1 MDLASL
7 FGAFGNQGYNNGNQQ
22 NALLQYLMSQ
32 QPSAGQSIASALPF
46 LSLPKQQ
53 AQFYQPYNNTIA
65 AMGDT
70 NSAGYQNIYNQQ
82 KQQGQ
87 QNLAESIAE
96 LSRQNRKLQAL
107 GRSPLLDNER
117 GGEAIFRNLTQ
128 GYQSNQNQAAQ
139 NTQGILGQQAQGYLN
154 QAGIQSQLAQNK
166 AGIHGN
172 LFGAAAKLFGL

>member
-1 MDLASL
+1 MDIMSL
-7 FGAFGNQGYNNGNQQ
+7 FGNQGNYGGGQQ
-22 NALLQYLMSQ
+22 NALLQFLLGQ
-32 QPSAGQSIASALPF
+32 QPSAMQSIASALPF
-46 LSLPKQQ
+46 LNLPKQQ
-53 AQFYQPYNNTIA
+53 AAAYQPYNNAIA
-65 AMGDT
+65 AMGDI
-70 NSAGYQNIYNQQ
+70 SSPQYQSIYNQQ

-96 LSRQNRKLQAL
+96 LSRQNRKLQVL

-128 GYQSNQNQAAQ
+128 GYQDNQNQAAQ

-154 QAGIQSQLAQNK
+154 QGQLQSQLAANK

-172 LFGAAAKLFGL
+172 LYGGLAKLFGL